1 MKMIEDIS
9 KWLDEKEKKQES
21 VEKTETPAFTSSD
34 VKAQIRPLHRLMGRM
49 LAKKVAAPVDPNKK
63 NETVVDSESEETKT
77 DESSEGKEKKEKS
90 ESSENDESSESSEN
104 DKKKKE
110 NSNDEL

>member
-1 MKMIEDIS
+1 MGKMIEDIS

-77 DESSEGKEKKEKS
+77 DET
-90 ESSENDESSESSEN
+90 SENDESSESSEN

>member
-1 MKMIEDIS
+1 MTVYEKLIS
-9 KWLDEKEKKQES
+9 IKNQKGEKIIALLD
-21 VEKTETPAFTSSD
+21 PD
-34 VKAQIRPLHRLMGRM
+34 
-49 LAKKVAAPVDPNKK
+49 KK

-90 ESSENDESSESSEN
+90 ESSESSEN

-110 NSNDEL
+110 SSNDEL

>member
-49 LAKKVAAPVDPNKK
+49 LAKKVAAPVDPDKK

-90 ESSENDESSESSEN
+90 ESSESSEN

-110 NSNDEL
+110 SSNDEL

>member
-1 MKMIEDIS
+1 MGVMKMIEDIS
-9 KWLDEKEKKQES
+9 KWLDEKEKKQE
-21 VEKTETPAFTSSD
+21 SD

-49 LAKKVAAPVDPNKK
+49 LAKKVAAPVDPDKK

-90 ESSENDESSESSEN
+90 ESSESSENDESSESSEN

-110 NSNDEL
+110 SSNDEL

>member
-1 MKMIEDIS
+1 M
-9 KWLDEKEKKQES
+9 
-21 VEKTETPAFTSSD
+21 
-34 VKAQIRPLHRLMGRM
+34 KAQIRPLHRLMGRM
-49 LAKKVAAPVDPNKK
+49 LAKKVAAPVDPDKK

-90 ESSENDESSESSEN
+90 ESSESSEN

-110 NSNDEL
+110 SSNDEL